1 MLYAALIC
9 LAFCAQ
15 ASVGQFRTSSS
26 SQGGL
31 SCPERN
37 GRYPKSGQC
46 DAYIQCEDGVPSEQ
60 LCPDGLLFNAKAS
73 IFSYPCQYP
82 PEVDCEGRSQTQP
95 AQANERC
102 PRQFGYYKMG
112 DSSHCGQ
119 FMNCVGGRGFVF
131 DCPEGL
137 AFNPELLRCEWP
149 DQVKDCDAEAFLGF
163 RCPEEAIG
171 SEDIR
176 FYRSPEDCQRFF
188 VCVNGKPRLQRCADG
203 YAFSDEFGECV
214 GVENVTA
221 CKNQAN
227 LRLKPVRPSKL
238 GVQKPSVQKQTAQ
251 NPNQYRFG

>member
-82 PEVDCEGRSQTQP
+82 PEVDCEGRSQTP
-95 AQANERC
+95 
-102 PRQFGYYKMG
+102 
-112 DSSHCGQ
+112 
-119 FMNCVGGRGFVF
+119 
-131 DCPEGL
+131 
-137 AFNPELLRCEWP
+137 
-149 DQVKDCDAEAFLGF
+149 FLGF